1 MFEYCIIVIN
11 TRRNNTIVVTI
22 QNPTGVVYNI
32 CRLYT
37 TQKEFS
43 KCGKGKKTQ
52 ATVTECFN
60 IKSCINC

>member
-1 MFEYCIIVIN
+1 MFEFCIIVIN
-11 TRRNNTIVVTI
+11 TRRSHTILVTI
-22 QNPTGVVYNI
+22 QNSTGVVYKI

-52 ATVTECFN
+52 ATVTDFVF
-60 IKSCINC
+60 I